1 MRDLIERAV
10 AIVEVEREVL
20 FEGHQVGG
28 VVKIEDET
36 DQAAVDALNDMD
48 GWLADAR
55 KVLSETQGLALAPS
69 DQAIPDDVWDAA
81 RSLRN
86 AVNWQSNASV
96 EPIAR
101 ALLAQRTKH

>member
-1 MRDLIERAV
+1 MRDLIERAIAIIEVERDVLFKCHQIDGV
-10 AIVEVEREVL
+10 AIVESAED
-20 FEGHQVGG
+20 QV
-28 VVKIEDET
+28 
-36 DQAAVDALNDMD
+36 AVDAVAAMDAWLN
-48 GWLADAR
+48 DAR
-55 KVLSETQGLALAPS
+55 KALSEMQGIALS
-69 DQAIPDDVWDAA
+69 DQTIPDDVWETA